1 MLNSLAHMDFMETIQ
16 QAETVEELHGVGA
29 KIAGHF
35 NFDHFIYG
43 ARVPISLVR
52 PQLFVI
58 SGFPHK
64 WWEHYKK
71 NNYFQADPTI
81 NHCLNNTTPLLWSK
95 IRHNPQLPIESRR
108 FMRDAAGHGLK
119 NGVSFPIHGSQ
130 GEGALMSLASGD
142 SSPAFSQHIL
152 QNLPTLQFLTNYYHE
167 QARKIVSIEELPSLP
182 ETPVLSQREKECLLW
197 AAEGK
202 TAWET
207 SQILDISE
215 RTVIFHLQNAARK
228 MNVTNR
234 QHAIARAVALRL
246 IIPQLG

>member
-1 MLNSLAHMDFMETIQ
+1 MLTSIAHMDFIETIQ

-29 KIAGHF
+29 KIADSF

-58 SGFPHK
+58 SGFPPD
-64 WWEHYKK
+64 WWDHYKK
-71 NNYFQADPTI
+71 NNYFQIDPTI
-81 NHCLNNTTPLLWSK
+81 SHSINNSTPLLWSR
-95 IRHNPQLPIESRR
+95 IRCGPELPAESQRL
-108 FMRDAAGHGLK
+108 MLEATEHGLK

-130 GEGALMSLASGD
+130 GEGAVMSLTSAD
-142 SSPAFSQHIL
+142 ASPAFTEHIQQH
-152 QNLPTLQFLTNYYHE
+152 LPILQFLTTYYHE
-167 QARKIVSIEELPSLP
+167 QVRGIISVEEIPCHP
-182 ETPVLSQREKECLLW
+182 EIPVLSQREKECLLW

-215 RTVIFHLQNAARK
+215 RTVIFHLQNASRK

-246 IIPQLG
+246 ITPQLG